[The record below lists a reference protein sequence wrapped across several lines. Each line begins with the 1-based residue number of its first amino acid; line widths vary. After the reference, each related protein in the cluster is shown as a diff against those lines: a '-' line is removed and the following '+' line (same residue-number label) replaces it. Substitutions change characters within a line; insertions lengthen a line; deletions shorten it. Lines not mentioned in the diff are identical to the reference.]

1 MGRWPDSIV
10 TKEGFQ
16 LPNKRFD
23 RQADKVAREYEKKG
37 VSQATAEKWGR
48 ATAAKVAREKEA
60 NKTDGG

>member
-1 MGRWPDSIV
+1 M
-10 TKEGFQ
+10 
-16 LPNKRFD
+16 PNKRFD
-23 RQADKVAREYEKKG
+23 RLSDKVAREYEKKG